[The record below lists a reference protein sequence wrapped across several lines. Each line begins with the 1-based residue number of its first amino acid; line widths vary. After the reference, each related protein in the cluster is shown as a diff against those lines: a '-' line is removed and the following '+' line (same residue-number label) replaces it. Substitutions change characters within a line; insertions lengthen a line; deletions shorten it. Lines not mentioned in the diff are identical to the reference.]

1 MLPEKLF
8 STLTAANVRYAVFG
22 GSQVALVTHNRTP
35 TDIDIIVHN
44 DDFQKASSLFSDS
57 TTEHTA
63 HFPVQT
69 KDGETLTCI
78 ADTITFCYE
87 DYAIDIM
94 ANCRFQVADGKTFPV
109 FLTDLAM
116 AHRSE
121 SHGVWL
127 MNSVDT
133 LLIKSFMRRGSDQGK
148 FDYEDGKALYVTDEI
163 DGEYMNARLS
173 EVGHYQP
180 SLTFLKAVQGH
191 TSAAAAV
198 DVTHQDDRHQRH
210 FLAAF
215 FFSLVW
221 GVLGVDRFYLG
232 KVGTGIMKLL
242 TLGGVGIWVIVDL
255 ALIMSGAM
263 RDKQGN
269 TLREYERYKKFA
281 VKTVF
286 IYAVVLGAVLLLS
299 GATAIFII
307 YQFVL
312 MTMQNGPLDFEY
324 PTSFDIPPLAL

>member
-1 MLPEKLF
+1 M
-8 STLTAANVRYAVFG
+8 S
-22 GSQVALVTHNRTP
+22 
-35 TDIDIIVHN
+35 
-44 DDFQKASSLFSDS
+44 
-57 TTEHTA
+57 
-63 HFPVQT
+63 
-69 KDGETLTCI
+69 
-78 ADTITFCYE
+78 
-87 DYAIDIM
+87 
-94 ANCRFQVADGKTFPV
+94 
-109 FLTDLAM
+109 
-116 AHRSE
+116 
-121 SHGVWL
+121 
-127 MNSVDT
+127 
-133 LLIKSFMRRGSDQGK
+133 
-148 FDYEDGKALYVTDEI
+148 
-163 DGEYMNARLS
+163 ARLA
-173 EVGHYQP
+173 EIGHHQP
-180 SLTFLKAVQGH
+180 SLTFLKTVQGSLPAGVA
-191 TSAAAAV
+191 TDAIRQS
-198 DVTHQDDRHQRH
+198 DRHQRH

-324 PTSFDIPPLAL
+324 PTSFNIPPLAL